1 MLAYTNYT
9 QDARVR
15 REAETLASFG
25 YEVAVL
31 CLRENAGQRCRE
43 LNGVDV
49 RQLRVKKY
57 RGHNKI
63 RYIVSYLLFLV
74 HASLVCNWLW
84 ISRKID
90 AIHVHNMPDFLVI
103 AAIVPKLWGKK
114 VVLDI
119 HDSIP
124 ETFCGKFGEKTGS
137 LYSLLCLEEALCCSV
152 ADRILC
158 VNHIQRNAI
167 VERGVREDK
176 IYVCMNVP
184 DHRIFNENGGRLE
197 FGNHDSFRLVYHG
210 TVERMLGIDL
220 TIRAVAMLKERIP
233 ALVFHIIGA
242 GKDLEEFE
250 GLSTSLGLENHVH
263 FSRKSYPVDVL
274 PSVLKG
280 MDLGVISNRKTSA
293 TELMLP
299 VKMLE
304 YIALGIPVVAPR
316 LKTIGHYFSEDMLT
330 FFTPG
335 NVHSMADA
343 IFSLYSSQKRR
354 ESQSMNARRFL
365 AKYGWSMH
373 QHDLIKFYDHL

>member
-9 QDARVR
+9 RDARVR
-15 REAETLASFG
+15 REAETLAGFG
-25 YEVAVL
+25 YEVTVL
-31 CLRENAGQRCRE
+31 SLRENERQRCRK

-49 RQLRVKKY
+49 RELSVGKY

-63 RYIVSYLLFLV
+63 RYLVSYLLFLI

-84 ISRKID
+84 INRRID

-137 LYSLLCLEEALCCSV
+137 LYRLLCLEEALSCSV

-176 IYVCMNVP
+176 ISVCMNVP
-184 DHRIFNENGGRLE
+184 DHRIFDDNGSRLE
-197 FGNHDSFRLVYHG
+197 SGHHDSFRLVYHG

-220 TIRAVAMLKERIP
+220 TIRAVAMLKKRIP
-233 ALVFHIIGA
+233 SLVFHIIGT
-242 GKDLEEFE
+242 GMHLEEFE
-250 GLSTSLGLENHVH
+250 DLSTRLGLEDNVH

-274 PSVLKG
+274 PSVLKD
-280 MDLGVISNRKTSA
+280 MDLGVISNRRTSA

-316 LKTIGHYFSEDMLT
+316 LRTIEHYFSEDMLT

-335 NVHSMADA
+335 NAASLADA
-343 IFSLYSSQKRR
+343 IFSLYRSQKRR

-365 AKYGWSMH
+365 EKYGWPKH
-373 QHDLIKFYDHL
+373 QRSLIEFYDHL